1 MSGRY
6 DELRAA
12 LEAYN
17 EGPDPD
23 RGLQMIHGVVTRIVR
38 DRRRFLRRPDDLED
52 VCQEVEIAIAIA
64 MTDRRRKVPDI
75 LKMTSTIVRRKII
88 DANGRGKPDDPVVT
102 TVDDVRWSVL
112 ERRPDPSDATSDVHV
127 ALLLG
132 DLQGLTDR
140 DRVALTALCAG
151 HDTEGVRAALER
163 HTSKPVSTNAAKQA
177 LFRARARLKELKEE
191 GMA

>member
-1 MSGRY
+1 MSGAY
-6 DELRAA
+6 DELRTA

-17 EGPDPD
+17 EGPDPE
-23 RGLQMIHGVVTRIVR
+23 RGLQMIHEAVTRIVR
-38 DRRRFLRRPDDLED
+38 DRRKFLRRPDDFED
-52 VCQEVEIAIAIA
+52 VCQEVEIAIAIV
-64 MTDRRRKVPDI
+64 MTDRRRKVPDV

-88 DANGRGKPDDPVVT
+88 DANGRRKPDDPVVT

-112 ERRPDPSDATSDVHV
+112 ERRPDPNDATTDVHV

-132 DLQGLTDR
+132 GMPGLTDR
-140 DRVALTALCAG
+140 DRIALKALCDG

-163 HTSKPVSTNAAKQA
+163 HTRKPVSTNAAKQA
-177 LFRARARLKELKEE
+177 LFRARARLKELTEE